1 MKYLVVEAHP
11 DDLVFF
17 CGGAVARLIAEGH
30 ELSVLTVTDGE
41 QGTLNPAFD
50 TAEKLA
56 EVMRQEHRRA
66 LNCLNISEVKFLG
79 EKNHFLQPDHA
90 LREKI
95 ARHIREVQPE
105 AVFSFDPW
113 NFDENPDHRA
123 VGLMT
128 LEACSFAHMHLFHP
142 EHIQDGLSTA
152 VVAKIIQFKT
162 PNPNTYVDISGTLE
176 KKIEAALAYES
187 QVELMKEEGR
197 QRLARLG
204 MQHAIF
210 EGPFDQI
217 VAQTLQ
223 QLAAETGKGAG
234 LPAAEAFQVRGLG
247 ILENARQVIGELG
260 I

>member
-17 CGGAVARLIAEGH
+17 CGGAIARLIAEGH
-30 ELSVLTVTDGE
+30 ESAVLTVTDGE

-56 EVMRQEHRRA
+56 EVMRQAHRRA
-66 LNCLNISEVKFLG
+66 LACLNSTEGKVLG
-79 EKNHFLQPDHA
+79 AKQHVLPPDHA

-95 ARHIREVQPE
+95 TRPIRAVQPE

-113 NFDENPDHRA
+113 NFAANPDHRA

-142 EHIQDGLSTA
+142 EHMQEGRSTA
-152 VVAKIIQFKT
+152 IVAKVIQLKT
-162 PNPNTYVDISGTLE
+162 PNSNTDLAISATVA
-176 KKIEAALAYES
+176 KKSEPALAYES
-187 QVELMKEEGR
+187 QVELLKEAGRRRLAVLGR
-197 QRLARLG
+197 Q
-204 MQHAIF
+204 HPIF
-210 EGPFDQI
+210 EGPFNQG
-217 VAQTLQ
+217 VAQILR
-223 QLAAETGKGAG
+223 QLAAENGKAAG
-234 LPAAEAFQVRGLG
+234 LPAAEAFRVCGLG
-247 ILENARQVIGELG
+247 ILENARAVVGELG